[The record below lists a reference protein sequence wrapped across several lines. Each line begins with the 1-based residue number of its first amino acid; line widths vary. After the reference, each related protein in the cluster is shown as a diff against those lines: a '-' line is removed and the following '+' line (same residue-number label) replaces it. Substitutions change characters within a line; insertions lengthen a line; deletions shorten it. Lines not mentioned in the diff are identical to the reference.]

1 MYNCFMPSPSDRDLL
16 EATAELTYC
25 NPFLPERVDLER
37 RALGAEFE
45 SHGEVWHPGE
55 LSGPTPNVSRIQQR
69 LEAIVPAW
77 RDELLARDAP
87 AREEL
92 QLYRDVV
99 YYTIYNRWQA
109 DLLELVLLPEAPAR
123 VALWRDFRQAHAFLF
138 PAELRLED
146 QAPADLVFAWFF
158 QLRRAFHFVFHSLY
172 GSSLPVARLRAQ
184 IWQSIFS
191 HDMRR
196 FRRGLYAR
204 FGDFATLI
212 TGPSGTGKEL
222 VARAIG
228 LSRFIPFDPRR
239 QAFVE
244 DFRPSVIALN
254 LSALSPTL
262 VESELFGHRKGSFT
276 GAAEDRKG
284 WLEACPPLGS
294 VFLDEIG
301 EISLDLQVKLLRVLQ
316 TRTFQ
321 RIGDTVD
328 RRFEGKLIAS
338 TNRDPAEEMRA
349 GRMRPDFYYRICSD
363 LIETPSLSRQ
373 LADAP
378 EDLASLVQVVA
389 AALVAER
396 DVGDATAEV
405 VDWIDSSL
413 GRDYAWPG
421 NFRELEQCVRNVLI
435 RGSYEP
441 AAGPAAGAA
450 APGADLAADIAAMS
464 LDAETLLR
472 RYTTLVYLR
481 TGSYL
486 AAARRLGLDRRT
498 VKARIDPDYLAR
510 LRTDPGALRTAG

>member
-1 MYNCFMPSPSDRDLL
+1 MPSPSDRELF

-25 NPFLPERVDLER
+25 NPFLPERVELER
-37 RALGAEFE
+37 RALGREFE
-45 SHGEVWHPGE
+45 PHGEVWHPGRASE
-55 LSGPTPNVSRIQQR
+55 PNPNVVRIQER
-69 LEAIVPAW
+69 LEERLPVW
-77 RDELLARDAP
+77 RRELLARGAP
-87 AREEL
+87 SREEL

-109 DLLELVLLPEAPAR
+109 ELLELVLLPKQPPK
-123 VALWRDFRQAHAFLF
+123 VALWPDFEAAHASLF

-146 QAPADLVFAWFF
+146 QAPAELVFAWFF
-158 QLRRAFHFVFHSLY
+158 QLRRAFHHVFHSLH

-196 FRRGLYAR
+196 FRRGLYSR
-204 FGDFATLI
+204 IGDFTTLI

-228 LSRFIPFDPRR
+228 MSRFIPFDPRR

-244 DFRPSVIALN
+244 DFRSSFIALN

-276 GAAEDRKG
+276 GAVEDRTG
-284 WLEACPPLGS
+284 WLETCPPLGS

-321 RIGDTVD
+321 RIGDTED
-328 RRFEGKLIAS
+328 RRFEGKLIAA
-338 TNRDPAEEMRA
+338 TNRDPEEEMRA

-363 LIETPSLSRQ
+363 LIETPSLRQQ
-373 LADAP
+373 LAASP
-378 EDLASLVQVVA
+378 EDLASLVQLIVA
-389 AALVAER
+389 GLVSDQDAA
-396 DVGDATAEV
+396 GATAEV
-405 VDWIDSSL
+405 LDWIESSL
-413 GRDYAWPG
+413 GLDYAWPG

-441 AAGPAAGAA
+441 AASPAAGAPDMTA
-450 APGADLAADIAAMS
+450 ELASDVADMK
-464 LDAETLLR
+464 LDAEALLR
-472 RYTTLVYLR
+472 RYTTLVYFR
-481 TGSYL
+481 SGSYVS
-486 AAARRLGLDRRT
+486 AARRLGLDRRT

-510 LRTDPGALRTAG
+510 LRTARGAPP